1 MIQLYR
7 VTKYYEGVP
16 ALSDVSF
23 VVEKGEFVF
32 VTGPSGAGKSTLLKV
47 IFCAEHA
54 DEGQII
60 IQGMN
65 TFRMKSSTIPY
76 LRRNMGFVFQD
87 YKLLPNKTVFDN
99 ITLAL
104 KVVGTPYGE
113 IERRALQVLKKV
125 GMHDKRH
132 LTPPKLSGGEQQK
145 VAVARALVNEP
156 QVLLADEPT
165 GNLDIQSA
173 QEVFRLFRDIN
184 MKGTTVLVATHD
196 RDTVRKMRRRII
208 SMERGRII
216 DDGSSTANS
225 QSQLPLLEPEESADE
240 PALRE
245 GEP

>member
-16 ALSDVSF
+16 ALRDVNF
-23 VVEKGEFVF
+23 TVDKGEFVF
-32 VTGPSGAGKSTLLKV
+32 VTGPSGAGKTTLLKLL
-47 IFCAEHA
+47 FCAERA

-65 TFRMKSSTIPY
+65 TFRLSSSSIPY

-87 YKLLPNKTVFDN
+87 YKLLAHKTVFEN
-99 ITLAL
+99 IALAL

-113 IERRALQVLKKV
+113 IERRAHQVLNKV
-125 GMHDKRH
+125 GLENKWH
-132 LTPPKLSGGEQQK
+132 LTPPKLSGGEQQR

-165 GNLDIQSA
+165 GNLDPQSG

-184 MKGTTVLVATHD
+184 MKGTTVLIATHD
-196 RDTVRKMRRRII
+196 WETVRNMQRRII
-208 SMERGRII
+208 TMERGQVV
-216 DDGSSTANS
+216 DDGSTFLR
-225 QSQLPLLEPEESADE
+225 QSVLKFQRTDRPDSAGKPLEREP
-240 PALRE
+240 
-245 GEP
+245 

>member
-16 ALSDVSF
+16 ALRDVTFS
-23 VVEKGEFVF
+23 VDKGEFVF
-32 VTGPSGAGKSTLLKV
+32 VTGPSGAGKTTLLK
-47 IFCAEHA
+47 ILFCAEHA
-54 DEGQII
+54 DEGQIV

-65 TFRMKSSTIPY
+65 VFRLNPSSIPY

-87 YKLLPNKTVFDN
+87 YKLLSHKTVFEN
-99 ITLAL
+99 IALAL

-113 IERRALQVLKKV
+113 IERRAYEVLKKV
-125 GMHDKRH
+125 SMEAKLH
-132 LTPPKLSGGEQQK
+132 LTPPKLSGGEQQR

-165 GNLDIQSA
+165 GNLDPQSG

-196 RDTVRKMRRRII
+196 WETVRKMQRRII
-208 SMERGRII
+208 TMERGRV
-216 DDGSSTANS
+216 
-225 QSQLPLLEPEESADE
+225 ADE
-240 PALRE
+240 GNHRTRRT
-245 GEP
+245 GEPQKHNA